1 MRSNQFRL
9 SALMLTVLL
18 GACATPVSTA
28 IKPTEANIAKYSE
41 LSALDVVTAFEK
53 NVNDAKTA
61 NMDFLA
67 PNYYSEASKVLA
79 ESQNGLSSKPKEQL
93 AQLAAKGDAILE
105 KGRSVMSIVQYR
117 FAKELELK
125 AQLDHL
131 NAAKTLPKD
140 YEKVMKDFTSLI
152 VKVERELPENLDK
165 PKEILVDALQ
175 KLEVRAVQEG
185 ALHESEAINAASKNK
200 LAEKQVPATYSE
212 AVRIYQDAHTQIA
225 ASPHDQELVVRLSK
239 QALFAAR
246 HAQQLN
252 DRVIELQTQL
262 KGVSNSASPAMGM
275 SIGGAAGAASL
286 NTQSSS
292 SAGVEKGAMEKVVL
306 QEEDRL
312 ASIASALG
320 QKDLRDLSFD
330 QQATEIKRAA
340 ADAAVKAKN
349 EDGIAATKSME
360 VRLQAAKDA
369 TQKALAQVADKDQL
383 LAART
388 AQLAEKDALIT
399 QLNDKITALTPKKK
413 VKAKR

>member
-1 MRSNQFRL
+1 MRSNKFRL

-117 FAKELELK
+117 FTKELELK

-200 LAEKQVPATYSE
+200 LADKQVPATYSE

-225 ASPHDQELVVRLSK
+225 AAPHDQELVVRLSK

-262 KGVSNSASPAMGM
+262 KGGSSSASPAMGM

-286 NTQSSS
+286 NTQSNS

-312 ASIASALG
+312 ASIATALG

-330 QQATEIKRAA
+330 KQAIEIKRAA

-349 EDGIAATKSME
+349 EDGLAATKSME

-369 TQKALAQVADKDQL
+369 TQKALAQVADQDQM
-383 LAART
+383 LAAQT